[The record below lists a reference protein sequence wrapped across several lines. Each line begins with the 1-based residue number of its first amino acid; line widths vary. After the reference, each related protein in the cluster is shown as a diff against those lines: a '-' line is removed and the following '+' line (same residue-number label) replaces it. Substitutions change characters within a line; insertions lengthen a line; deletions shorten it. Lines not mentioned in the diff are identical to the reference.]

1 METEEQI
8 VAHFHRKKM
17 KLRIECQI
25 INHYFDRVH
34 LTSTPYLFR
43 LINPRKRWEKLDR
56 NTKIIDK
63 LTRWWNEY
71 DK

>member
-8 VAHFHRKKM
+8 VAYFHRKKM

-43 LINPRKRWEKLDR
+43 LINPRKRREKLDR

>member
-8 VAHFHRKKM
+8 VAYFHRKKM

-34 LTSTPYLFR
+34 LTSTPSLFR

-71 DK
+71 NK